1 MTYVWIKENEG
12 SLRYVNDIYLPPC
25 NVCGE
30 RMSTCSCKQDAEEA
44 EEKEEM
50 CPSCNG
56 RCFCD
61 ENYDRMR
68 ERENEDRQD
77 SGDDD

>member
-25 NVCGE
+25 DGCGE
-30 RMSTCSCKQDAEEA
+30 RVSTCSCKEDAEQ
-44 EEKEEM
+44 KEEM

-56 RCFCD
+56 RCVCD

-68 ERENEDRQD
+68 EKENEDRQD
-77 SGDDD
+77 SGEDD